1 VDIEI
6 DSNGPGYAQIAHPWF
21 PATQI
26 LVDGHLIAPIQGAIN
41 LMVIPVHTGRNHV
54 EIQPGTTPVR
64 QLSELLSL
72 AGLIL
77 TAGVAIYLR
86 RVHRAG

>member
-1 VDIEI
+1 
-6 DSNGPGYAQIAHPWF
+6 
-21 PATQI
+21 
-26 LVDGHLIAPIQGAIN
+26 LIAPIQGAIN

>member
-1 VDIEI
+1 
-6 DSNGPGYAQIAHPWF
+6 
-21 PATQI
+21 
-26 LVDGHLIAPIQGAIN
+26 
-41 LMVIPVHTGRNHV
+41 MVIPVHTGRNHV